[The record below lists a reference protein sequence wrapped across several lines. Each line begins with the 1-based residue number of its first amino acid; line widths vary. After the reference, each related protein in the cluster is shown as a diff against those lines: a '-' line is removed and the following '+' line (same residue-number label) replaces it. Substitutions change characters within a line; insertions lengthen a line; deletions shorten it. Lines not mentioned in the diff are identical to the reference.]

1 MAINLDKAL
10 GIHPQTL
17 DFRVERSKVLAS
29 NLINAETPGYKARD
43 LDFKAAMKQVEA
55 GMQMNQQYSLAY
67 RMQIGR
73 AHV

>member
-29 NLINAETPGYKARD
+29 NLINAETPVQSEG
-43 LDFKAAMKQVEA
+43 FGFQSGHEA
-55 GMQMNQQYSLAY
+55 S
-67 RMQIGR
+67 
-73 AHV
+73 

>member
-29 NLINAETPGYKARD
+29 NLINAET
-43 LDFKAAMKQVEA
+43 
-55 GMQMNQQYSLAY
+55 
-67 RMQIGR
+67 
-73 AHV
+73 